1 MRRDDAPTT
10 GLMGFFR
17 DRVGLVQPMKI
28 RDFRLLWTG
37 MFVSMAGDGFYYVAV
52 AWQVYDLS
60 NSPASLAGVGIA
72 WSLPQVAVVPLAGVL
87 ADRIDRRFLMI
98 AADLI
103 RAAAIGTVGV
113 LSIMDALTIP
123 ILVGLVVVF
132 GAGQA
137 LFHPA
142 FHSIVPE
149 IVGPEMLV
157 RANSVDQFVRPF
169 ALMVV
174 GPVIGGQL
182 VEHFGA
188 GWAFVADAGTFLW
201 SATMVAMIRARPRRE
216 RAEHTSALHEALEGL
231 RFVRRTRW
239 LLITMLASIL
249 SLFAVWGPWETLMP
263 FVIRNDL
270 GGSAADLSWVYFS
283 GGVGAVLVAITL
295 GQRGTLPR
303 RAMTA
308 LYLFWAAG
316 MLGTALFGIAQNL
329 LHAMV
334 AGFVTEASIAALI
347 VLWYSIL
354 QRLVPGNLL
363 GRVTSLDWMITL
375 AGVPLSFAAVGP
387 LAEAIGADATLILA
401 GLVGGAVTLIFMF
414 IPGARDPER
423 DGSLAAAA
431 EGAAHEQPPVGPP
444 AVPDRS
450 PTLP

>member
-1 MRRDDAPTT
+1 MSS
-10 GLMGFFR
+10 FFR

-37 MFVSMAGDGFYYVAV
+37 MFVSMVGDGFYYVAV

-60 NSPASLAGVGIA
+60 NSPAALAGVGIA

-87 ADRIDRRFLMI
+87 ADRVDRRFLMI
-98 AADLI
+98 AADVV

-113 LSIMDALTIP
+113 LSIMGVLTLP
-123 ILVGLVVVF
+123 MLVGLVVLF

-137 LFHPA
+137 MFHPA

-149 IVGPEMLV
+149 IVPPDMLV
-157 RANSVDQFVRPF
+157 RANAVDQFVRPF

-182 VEHFGA
+182 VEHAGS

-201 SATMVAMIRARPRRE
+201 SATMVAMIRPRPRRE
-216 RAEHTSALHEALEGL
+216 RDEHVSALQEALEGL

-239 LLITMLASIL
+239 LLITMCASVL

-263 FVIRNDL
+263 FVVRNDL
-270 GGSAADLSWVYFS
+270 GGSASDLSWVYFS
-283 GGVGAVLVAITL
+283 GGVGAVLVAVTL
-295 GQRGTLPR
+295 GQRGALPR
-303 RAMTA
+303 RAMTV
-308 LYLFWAAG
+308 LYLVWASG
-316 MLGTALFGIAQNL
+316 MFGTALFGVARTQW
-329 LHAMV
+329 HARF

-354 QRLVPGNLL
+354 QRLVPSHLL

-387 LAEAIGADATLILA
+387 LAGAIGADATLILA
-401 GLVGGAVTLIFMF
+401 GLVGGGVTLLFMF
-414 IPGARDPER
+414 IPGARRPEH
-423 DGSLAAAA
+423 DGSLRDVA
-431 EGAAHEQPPVGPP
+431 EGDEPVPN
-444 AVPDRS
+444 RS
-450 PTLP
+450 PALP

>member
-1 MRRDDAPTT
+1 
-10 GLMGFFR
+10 
-17 DRVGLVQPMKI
+17 MKI

-37 MFVSMAGDGFYYVAV
+37 MFVSMAGDGFYYVAI

-72 WSLPQVAVVPLAGVL
+72 WSLPQVAIVPLAGVL
-87 ADRIDRRFLMI
+87 ADRVDRRFLMI

-103 RAAAIGTVGV
+103 RATAIGTVGL
-113 LSIMDALTIP
+113 LSITGQLTIP

-174 GPVIGGQL
+174 GPVIGGVV
-182 VEHFGA
+182 VEGLGA

-201 SATMVAMIRARPRRE
+201 SAVLVAMIRTRPSRARE
-216 RAEHTSALHEALEGL
+216 EHASALQEALEGL

-239 LLITMLASIL
+239 LLITMCASIL

-263 FVIRNDL
+263 FVVRNDL
-270 GGSAADLSWVYFS
+270 GGSASDLSWVYFS
-283 GGVGAVLVAITL
+283 GGVGAVLVAMTL

-303 RAMTA
+303 RAMTV
-308 LYLFWAAG
+308 LYLVWASG
-316 MLGTALFGIAQNL
+316 MLGTALFGVAQTQW
-329 LHAMV
+329 HARL

-354 QRLVPGNLL
+354 QRLVPSKLL

-387 LAEAIGADATLILA
+387 LAEALGADTTLILA
-401 GLVGGAVTLIFMF
+401 GIVGGSITLLFMF

-423 DGSLAAAA
+423 DGSLAALADDG
-431 EGAAHEQPPVGPP
+431 E

-450 PTLP
+450 STLP